1 MRVSRID
8 GRIHILQTFLVY
20 FFQISFFKGGTAG
33 KKVPPYFVCVC
44 VCVCVYIYIERE
56 RERERRERERERER
70 ECVVYW
76 YSIQ

>member
-33 KKVPPYFVCVC
+33 KKYRRILCVCVC
-44 VCVCVYIYIERE
+44 VCVCTYT
-56 RERERRERERERER
+56 
-70 ECVVYW
+70 
-76 YSIQ
+76 